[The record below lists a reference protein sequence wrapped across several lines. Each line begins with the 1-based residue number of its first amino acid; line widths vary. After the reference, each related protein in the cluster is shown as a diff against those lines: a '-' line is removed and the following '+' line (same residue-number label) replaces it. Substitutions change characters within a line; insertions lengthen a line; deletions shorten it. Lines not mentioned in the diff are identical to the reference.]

1 MISTGGA
8 PPRGKDDPLSEL
20 DIDELVERLTPGEIQ
35 KLLDECDPDDPHI
48 PPSLRTNYK
57 CEKQATGPLNRKKL
71 MDYINDQALNTPDI
85 PDAVPHVPGTVRGKK
100 WIPPPKPQDPKES
113 LRGLLDEEIELD
125 IDLGDDTES
134 ALNDASTAEIVD
146 LAGILGLHSMMNQDQ
161 YHSAQSDKWAKPA
174 DPSVGWNGIT
184 KATPLKEFPP
194 EEPNRTDPEEVITK
208 LSQNDES
215 ADKVNLN
222 NVPVSEKQFM
232 RLFEALSS
240 NETLEDLSMANTM
253 LGDFAAGNLAKSIES
268 NKALEKINI
277 ESNNVSPQTLIKLF
291 EAANVQ
297 QVLTD
302 VKASNQQAQF
312 LGNKVEMA
320 ITKAVE
326 NNKSLLR
333 VGLHFEFN
341 DCRNRVA
348 VQLQKNLDRVRL
360 RRIAHKLSTAAAAKA
375 VTNTSRTG
383 GMLGGL
389 PGQLSAIPRQKEMT
403 PASDAGSS
411 EYEYYYEDEEE
422 DSGSAPR

>member
-134 ALNDASTAEIVD
+134 ALTNASTAEIVD

-161 YHSAQSDKWAKPA
+161 YHSAQSDKWANKA

-232 RLFEALSS
+232 RLFEALST
-240 NETLEDLSMANTM
+240 NETLEDLSMANTT